1 MAIDPNEKE
10 LSTWGIAGGFRT
22 GFITF
27 FLALLTMAVVT
38 LFTLFFKSQNDR
50 LEDKQK
56 QIEELKEYLR
66 PTTERMNN
74 VANKVDTA
82 ATKVITSA
90 DKVDSLTTQFN
101 NRKNLK

>member
-1 MAIDPNEKE
+1 MALDPNEKE
-10 LSTWGIAGGFRT
+10 LTTWGIAGGFRT

-38 LFTLFFKSQNDR
+38 LFAMFVDLQRDR
-50 LEDKQK
+50 VKDKDK
-56 QIEELKEYLR
+56 QIEELKEYLK

-82 ATKVITSA
+82 ATRVITTS

-101 NRKNLK
+101 NRKTLK